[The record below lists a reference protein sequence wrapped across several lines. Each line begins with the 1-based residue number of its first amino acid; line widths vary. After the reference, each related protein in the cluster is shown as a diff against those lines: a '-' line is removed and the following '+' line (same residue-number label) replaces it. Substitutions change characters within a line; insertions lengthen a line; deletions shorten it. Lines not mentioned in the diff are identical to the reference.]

1 MVPPGTLQTL
11 RRLFRVMLP
20 HRRTLVLTGALAV
33 VSQALGLVVPW
44 LTGQVVDD
52 AVTNHDHRRL
62 WLLVGV
68 IVVVGTVKAIVM
80 VARRLLAGNL
90 SLDVEYDLRTSVY
103 RHLLTLEQHYHDDH
117 QTGQLLSRATADVTA
132 IRVFLGYGLIF
143 MTQYVALV
151 AAVIALLIWTSPTL
165 ALASFVLAPLMVWM
179 SARYSRRSFPVLR
192 DVQQRVADVTT
203 QAEEAIVGVRVIKA
217 FAQEDR
223 EVDRFRSRSEAV
235 FHRQVDATRLQ
246 STYQPLLDLVPQLG
260 VAIVLFAGGLAVANG
275 SLTIGGFFQFNLYLG
290 MLVMPLRMVGM
301 WVGQVQRAVA
311 SGSRVFELLDTEPTL
326 HSPAQPTPLPLGG
339 GEVRLE
345 GVRFGYDPER
355 PILHEIDLELREGR
369 TLALIGRTGSGKST
383 LAALIPRLYDV
394 QAGRVLVDGVD
405 VRELDLGELRRS
417 VATVSQDTFLFSASV
432 RDNIAFARPE
442 ASDAEVEQ
450 AARRAQAHD
459 FVRALPKGYDTVIG
473 ERGLTLSGGQRQR
486 IAIARALVADPRI
499 LILDD
504 ATASVDATTEARIR
518 IALREAMA
526 GRTTLI
532 IAHRLSTLALA
543 DEIAVLDHG
552 RVVSRGT
559 HDEIVGNSP
568 VYDEIWNHDAIV
580 PTFIDLDG
588 DRVAEQA
595 T

>member
-1 MVPPGTLQTL
+1 
-11 RRLFRVMLP
+11 MLP
-20 HRRTLVLTGALAV
+20 HRRTLILTGTLAV

-44 LTGQVVDD
+44 LTGSVVDD
-52 AVTNHDHRRL
+52 AVTGRDRTRL
-62 WLLVGV
+62 WVLVGI
-68 IVVVGTVKAIVM
+68 IVALGVAKAIVM

-90 SLDVEYDLRTSVY
+90 SLDVEYDLRTGVY

-143 MTQYVALV
+143 ITQYIALV
-151 AAVIALLIWTSPTL
+151 LAVIVLLIWTSPPL
-165 ALASFVLAPLMVWM
+165 ALASFVLAPLMIWM
-179 SARYSRRSFPVLR
+179 SARYSRRSFPILR

-223 EVDRFRSRSEAV
+223 EVERFARRSEAV

-246 STYQPLLDLVPQLG
+246 SRYQPLLDLVPQLG
-260 VAIVLFAGGLAVANG
+260 VAIVLFVGGLLVANG

-290 MLVMPLRMVGM
+290 LLVLPLRMVGL

-311 SGSRVFELLDTEPTL
+311 SGSRVFELLDTEATL
-326 HSPAQPTPLPLGG
+326 HTPEHPTPLPVGG
-339 GEVRLE
+339 GELRLE

-355 PILHEIDLELREGR
+355 PILHEVDLDIPEGR

-394 QAGRVLVDGVD
+394 QEGRVLVDGVD

-432 RDNIAFARPE
+432 RDNIAFARPD
-442 ASDAEVEQ
+442 ASNAAVEQ

-459 FVRALPKGYDTVIG
+459 FISALPKGYDTVIG

-532 IAHRLSTLALA
+532 IAHRLSTLSLA

-580 PTFIDLDG
+580 PTFVDLDG

-595 T
+595 S

>member
-1 MVPPGTLQTL
+1 
-11 RRLFRVMLP
+11 MLP
-20 HRRTLVLTGALAV
+20 HRRVLILTGTLAV

-44 LTGQVVDD
+44 LTGRVVDD
-52 AVTNHDHRRL
+52 AVTNHDHKRL
-62 WLLVGV
+62 WMLVGV

-90 SLDVEYDLRTSVY
+90 SLDVEYDLRTGVY

-143 MTQYVALV
+143 ITQYLALV
-151 AAVIALLIWTSPTL
+151 LAVIALLIWTSPWL

-223 EVDRFRSRSEAV
+223 EVERFRDRSEAV
-235 FHRQVDATRLQ
+235 FHRQVDSTRLQ
-246 STYQPLLDLVPQLG
+246 ATYQPLLDLVPQLG
-260 VAIVLFAGGLAVANG
+260 VAIVLFAGGVAVANG

-326 HSPAQPTPLPLGG
+326 HTPEHPTALPAGG
-339 GEVRLE
+339 GELRLE

-355 PILHEIDLELREGR
+355 PILHEIDLVIPEGR

-383 LAALIPRLYDV
+383 LAALVPRLYDV

-432 RDNIAFARPE
+432 RDNIAFARPD
-442 ASDAEVEQ
+442 ASDATVEQ

-459 FVRALPKGYDTVIG
+459 FISKLPKGYDTIIG

-486 IAIARALVADPRI
+486 LAIARALVADPRI

-518 IALREAMA
+518 LALREAMA

-552 RVVSRGT
+552 RVVSQGT
-559 HDEIVGNSP
+559 HDEIVGSSP
-568 VYDEIWNHDAIV
+568 IYDEIWNHDAIV

-588 DRVAEQA
+588 DRVAEP
-595 T
+595 TT